1 MAYIAC
7 GVALLLLG
15 IPLRNDTPSKVGV
28 IVDLAIIGI
37 AMCAIMTPVL
47 TEVFVSV
54 EDLEKQKPG
63 RFGPFG
69 AFAQAVR
76 NSFSNVLGNLK
87 DNANYRVVWIIQ
99 RVLRNWCVG
108 RTDYL

>member
-1 MAYIAC
+1 
-7 GVALLLLG
+7 VALLLLG

-28 IVDLAIIGI
+28 IIDLAIIGI

-76 NSFSNVLGNLK
+76 NAFSNVLGDLE
-87 DNANYRVVWIIQ
+87 DNANYCVVWVVQ
-99 RVLRNWCVG
+99 CVLRGWCLS
-108 RTDYL
+108 RTDHL